1 MVTFW
6 VDAISILFAFVAVGF
21 AVRRWHIVRDRH
33 LILSTIGAALK
44 EPKALWIGTLA
55 GIFYLAVYL
64 ILGGKGGRIHVLFGQ
79 LIFNTSAGELLTGIS
94 LALLVTIS
102 MALFV
107 YGVHVMGLSKSGEKG
122 GMGLIGTFLA
132 VLAAFCP

>member
-6 VDAISILFAFVAVGF
+6 VDALSILFALVAVGF
-21 AVRRWHIVRDRH
+21 AVRQWRIVRDRH
-33 LILSTIGAALK
+33 LILSTLKAALK
-44 EPKALWIGTLA
+44 EPKACWIGILA
-55 GIFYLAVYL
+55 GVFYLAVYL
-64 ILGGKGGRIHVLFGQ
+64 IPGGKGGRIHVLFGQ
-79 LIFNTSAGELLTGIS
+79 LIFNTSAGELLTGLS

-107 YGVHVMGLSKSGEKG
+107 YGVHVMGFSKSGKKG

>member
-1 MVTFW
+1 M
-6 VDAISILFAFVAVGF
+6 
-21 AVRRWHIVRDRH
+21 RDRH
-33 LILSTIGAALK
+33 WILSTIGTALK
-44 EPKALWIGTLA
+44 KPIAFWIGTLA

-79 LIFNTSAGELLTGIS
+79 LIFNTSAGELLTGLL
-94 LALLVTIS
+94 LALLVTVS

-107 YGVHVMGLSKSGEKG
+107 YGVHVMGLSQSGKKG

-132 VLAAFCP
+132 MLAAFCP